1 MHYNLHFKC
10 SLFLKLYKL
19 DGVKLHSNYLLDELF
34 YLTTIVLYDRYM
46 VGSEPK
52 LAKDGSQSPMLHAKF
67 GNGPIFLVYRNQ
79 FNFETLESLR
89 SSYIYYV

>member
-1 MHYNLHFKC
+1 
-10 SLFLKLYKL
+10 
-19 DGVKLHSNYLLDELF
+19 
-34 YLTTIVLYDRYM
+34 M